1 MTAVYAVAIHK
12 EPTSAFGV
20 SVPDLPGCIS
30 AGATMAEAMRMVKH
44 AIEFHL
50 RGMEEDGEPIPPPT
64 QVDRWVGHG
73 DFADAMA
80 WGIVEVDLPEPAA
93 LATA

>member
-30 AGATMAEAMRMVKH
+30 AGASMAEAMRMVKQ

-50 RGMEEDGEPIPPPT
+50 RGLEEDGEAIPPPT
-64 QVDRWVGHG
+64 PVDRWVGQG

-80 WGIVEVDLPEPAA
+80 WGIVEVNLPETA
-93 LATA
+93 LIGTA